1 VVGVP
6 YRNPALLAKMLTTL
20 DVIAH
25 GRTIIGLGAAWHD
38 EEFYAYGWPFPP
50 VRERMEQLEEA
61 VQIVDRM
68 MTLRPAQFAGKHFTV
83 ADAYNDPLPI
93 QKPRPP
99 IMIGGDGEKV
109 TLRLVAQYAD
119 FCNVFGDPDTVAHKF
134 EVLRQHCERVGR
146 PYEEI
151 TRSNHISIMIASNEH
166 ELAAKRARYGDDFD
180 VSGTPEAVVEGLE
193 RYARIGSQYVT
204 FTLPDALEIEPLL
217 LLGEAVVPAV
227 AAF

>member
-1 VVGVP
+1 
-6 YRNPALLAKMLTTL
+6 
-20 DVIAH
+20 
-25 GRTIIGLGAAWHD
+25 
-38 EEFYAYGWPFPP
+38 
-50 VRERMEQLEEA
+50 
-61 VQIVDRM
+61 M
-68 MTLRPAQFAGKHFTV
+68 MTQRPAQFAGKHFTV
-83 ADAYNDPLPI
+83 ANAYNDPPPI

-134 EVLRQHCERVGR
+134 EVLRRHCERVGR

-151 TRSNHISIMIASNEH
+151 TRSNHVSIMIASNER

-204 FTLPDALEIEPLL
+204 FTLPDAPEIEPLL